1 MAIQGIGI
9 AATLVGATV
18 TDGTTHASENA
29 YGFWKKKNEQ
39 GVEYL
44 YHEEM
49 DPSDT
54 DAMIVSPGI
63 KGDWVNGK
71 KIVVGFNITNAG
83 ANVTSDF
90 HIEGG
95 MDGKNWVMIGS
106 SLDDD
111 ITPDSTGVQLYTV
124 DLSDYTLPWYRL
136 VMNDG
141 LDAQTSIKFNFLLAG
156 MSDVEVIEGATLTES
171 FVKGIGRDPS
181 RPKK

>member
-1 MAIQGIGI
+1 MAIQGIGV
-9 AATLVGATV
+9 AAALVGSTV
-18 TDGTTHASENA
+18 TDGTTKATEDA
-29 YGFWKKKNEQ
+29 YGYWQKVSEE

-44 YHEEM
+44 YHAEM

-63 KGDWVNGK
+63 EGKWVNGN
-71 KIVVGFNITNAG
+71 KIVVGFNITTAG
-83 ANVTSDF
+83 ANVASDF

-111 ITPDSTGVQLYTV
+111 IEPDGTGVQLYTV

-136 VMNDG
+136 VLNDG
-141 LDAQTSIKFNFLLAG
+141 LDDQTSIKFNFLLSG
-156 MSDVEVIEGATLTES
+156 VTGSPEGSTLTES
-171 FVKGIGRDPS
+171 FVTGIGRDPS
-181 RPKK
+181 GVTGV

>member
-9 AATLVGATV
+9 ADTLVGATV
-18 TDGTTHASENA
+18 TDGTTHATDDA
-29 YGFWKKKNEQ
+29 YGYWVKTNEY
-39 GVEYL
+39 GTWYL
-44 YHEEM
+44 SHAEM

-63 KGDWVNGK
+63 EGEWINGK
-71 KIVVGFNITNAG
+71 KIVVGFNITTAG

-90 HIEGG
+90 HIEGS

-111 ITPDSTGVQLYTV
+111 IEPDGTGVQLYTV

-136 VMNDG
+136 VNNDG
-141 LDAQTSIKFNFLLAG
+141 LDDQTTIKFNFLIAG
-156 MSDVEVIEGATLTES
+156 LSSEPSGPTLTDS
-171 FVKGIGRDPS
+171 FVSGLGRDPGS
-181 RPKK
+181 RKR